1 MGQMKKILT
10 LSGKPS
16 FTPTVV
22 RGATSNSMR
31 CSRFSL
37 SQSFALRLCFSEANP
52 TTTLLLMR
60 TATATSPPS
69 CYLTKAS
76 LACKAPAQ
84 ILEVIT
90 TPNLLADADRHCLL
104 VRCLSALNHAPNA
117 HQSQCATAGAPRYQT
132 TTFLKHHAGHGRTD
146 LSAIQ
151 NLPAE
156 SGWTAEHAF
165 ATGQESWEAKCILVA
180 PTAFRTAMSKMQ
192 ATNQLPM
199 PADDSA
205 DSANGLPMPAFL
217 PVQPP
222 PLHVSTLHSSPAQ
235 LPAATQLPPPA
246 AAPVSKFQEGDLF
259 TLKSNTRVTSF
270 GTCWVAR
277 QDNRRT

>member
-1 MGQMKKILT
+1 MSHPTFSGAVSLAVHMAVSLAVHMAVSLAVYTAVQMTVSLAVHMAVSLAMQMAVSLAVQMGQMKKMLN

-37 SQSFALRLCFSEANP
+37 SQSFALRLCFTEANP

-104 VRCLSALNHAPNA
+104 VRCLSALNHAPIA
-117 HQSQCATAGAPRYQT
+117 HQCRCATAGAPR
-132 TTFLKHHAGHGRTD
+132 
-146 LSAIQ
+146 
-151 NLPAE
+151 
-156 SGWTAEHAF
+156 
-165 ATGQESWEAKCILVA
+165 
-180 PTAFRTAMSKMQ
+180 
-192 ATNQLPM
+192 
-199 PADDSA
+199 
-205 DSANGLPMPAFL
+205 
-217 PVQPP
+217 
-222 PLHVSTLHSSPAQ
+222 
-235 LPAATQLPPPA
+235 
-246 AAPVSKFQEGDLF
+246 
-259 TLKSNTRVTSF
+259 
-270 GTCWVAR
+270 
-277 QDNRRT
+277 

>member
-1 MGQMKKILT
+1 MWVSDLYELVSSELQVNYCFVCVNSHLLDSQSHKGCLQQVKPEEHVHCLILSAFQAGQMAVSLAVQMGQMKKMLN

-37 SQSFALRLCFSEANP
+37 SQSFALRLCFTEANP

-60 TATATSPPS
+60 TATATSAPS

-104 VRCLSALNHAPNA
+104 VRCLSAPNHAPIA
-117 HQSQCATAGAPRYQT
+117 HQCRCATAGAPR
-132 TTFLKHHAGHGRTD
+132 
-146 LSAIQ
+146 
-151 NLPAE
+151 
-156 SGWTAEHAF
+156 
-165 ATGQESWEAKCILVA
+165 
-180 PTAFRTAMSKMQ
+180 
-192 ATNQLPM
+192 
-199 PADDSA
+199 
-205 DSANGLPMPAFL
+205 
-217 PVQPP
+217 
-222 PLHVSTLHSSPAQ
+222 
-235 LPAATQLPPPA
+235 
-246 AAPVSKFQEGDLF
+246 
-259 TLKSNTRVTSF
+259 
-270 GTCWVAR
+270 
-277 QDNRRT
+277 